1 LSTRAG
7 EPDTAGPTGGA
18 ERRAAWEADVLGPA
32 LERRP
37 ERTEEFTT
45 ASGIPVERVYG
56 PSDWDEDGY
65 WEKLGMPGDF
75 PFTRGLHPTMYRAR
89 PWTRRQVVGLGTAVD
104 TNRRHKF
111 VMSQGQTGLSNDFD
125 HPTLVGLDSDDPR
138 SRHEVGRVGVAID
151 TIHDMEDLFDGIPL
165 DQITTSFTINHPA
178 PVILAMYA
186 QVARRRGMAL
196 ADIGG
201 TMQNDPLKEI
211 FAQKTF
217 VFPPAP
223 AVRLLT
229 DVVVFCAEQM
239 PRIDAVSIGAYQ
251 SRDAGATADKEI
263 AFAVAEGICYIEHAL
278 AAGLAID
285 EIAPQITFLFNCQI
299 DFFEEIAKFRA
310 ARRMWAKLLRDR
322 FGARNAKSCWLRMH
336 VQTAGAAL
344 TAQEPDN
351 NIVRG
356 TIQALAAALGGTQ
369 SMAVSCYDEG
379 FSIPSEHAQQMSLRT
394 QEIIALESGVTNT
407 VDPIA
412 GSYYVESL
420 TDELESRARDW
431 LAEIDRRGGMIACVE
446 DGYIEQ
452 LISDDAYEL
461 ERRTRSGER
470 AVVGVNYRA
479 GAGATREVDV
489 FRVDASVEAEQI
501 RRLTEIKAHRDAEAV
516 EVKLR
521 AVRDAAA
528 SAANVMPPIMDAVE
542 VSASL
547 GEIMGALKEIVGEH
561 RPSSIF

>member
-1 LSTRAG
+1 VQTRG
-7 EPDTAGPTGGA
+7 EPTTAKTEIGSD
-18 ERRAAWEADVLGPA
+18 RRAAWEADVLAPA

-37 ERTEEFTT
+37 ERHQEFTT
-45 ASGIPVERVYG
+45 ASGIPVQRVYG
-56 PSDWDEDGY
+56 PADWDEEDY
-65 WEKLGMPGDF
+65 WQKLGMPGQF

-89 PWTRRQVVGLGTAVD
+89 PWTRRQVVGLGTARD

-151 TIHDMEDLFDGIPL
+151 TIHDMEDLFEGIPL

-186 QVARRRGMAL
+186 QVAKRRGVAL
-196 ADIGG
+196 SDLGG
-201 TMQNDPLKEI
+201 TLQNDPLKEI
-211 FAQKTF
+211 YAQKTF

-229 DVVVFCAEQM
+229 DVVVFCARHM
-239 PRIDAVSIGAYQ
+239 PNIDAISIGAYQ
-251 SRDAGATADKEI
+251 PRDAGATADKEI
-263 AFAVAEGICYIEHAL
+263 SFAVAEGICYIEHAL

-285 EIAPQITFLFNCQI
+285 DFAPQISFLFNSQI

-310 ARRMWAKLLRDR
+310 ARRVWAKVLRNR
-322 FGARNAKSCWLRMH
+322 FGAQNPKSCWLRMH
-336 VQTAGAAL
+336 VQTAGASL
-344 TAQEPDN
+344 TAQEPYN

-356 TIQALAAALGGTQ
+356 TIQALAAAIGGTQ
-369 SMAVSCYDEG
+369 SLAVSCYDEG
-379 FSIPSEHAQQMSLRT
+379 LSIPTEHAQQMSLRT
-394 QEIIALESGVTNT
+394 QEIIALETGVTNT

-420 TDELESRARDW
+420 TDELEARVW
-431 LAEIDRRGGMIACVE
+431 TWIAEIDSRGGMIACVE

-461 ERRTRSGER
+461 ERTIQSGER
-470 AVVGVNYRA
+470 PVVGVNYRT
-479 GAGATREVDV
+479 GAGATREVEV
-489 FRVDASVEAEQI
+489 FRVDSSVEATQI
-501 RRLTEIKAHRDAEAV
+501 RRLTEIKAHRDAGSV
-516 EVKLR
+516 ESVLA
-521 AVRDAAA
+521 AVRNAAA
-528 SAANVMPPIMDAVE
+528 SGENVMPPIMDAVE
-542 VSASL
+542 ASASL
-547 GEIMGALKEIVGEH
+547 GEITGALKDVVGEH
-561 RPSSIF
+561 RPASIF